1 MGYNSIEKAFEEKKM
16 RQFMTGLLGIIGLI
30 VVAFG
35 LFILWLHVTE
45 YDPAPRE
52 DLLVKSIAPE
62 KVEMEKDITILSFNI
77 GYGALSKDMDFVMD
91 GGKMSYPES
100 SQIVYQNMEGVK
112 EALTSI
118 QPDIFMIQEID
129 RDSKRSYH
137 MDQVAYLE
145 EALEL
150 PGVYAANFRCRYVPF
165 PIPRMLGKIES
176 GLAVF
181 HGYTVENADRVA
193 LPVPFQWPVRLAQLK
208 RCLLV
213 EYIPIEGTD
222 KKLVLMNLHLEA
234 YDDGGGRAAQ
244 TAALARL
251 MEDEYNK
258 GNYVIAGGDWN
269 QTFPGSDLTR
279 YPLVDT
285 ETFRAGEIDETLW
298 DQWEFHYD
306 ESVPTSRLLN
316 QPYQPEHP
324 KTQYYVIDG
333 FATSPNVQV
342 EEILTIDQEFQ
353 FSDHNPV

>member
-1 MGYNSIEKAFEEKKM
+1 M
-16 RQFMTGLLGIIGLI
+16 RRFMTGLLGVIGLI
-30 VVAFG
+30 VLAFG
-35 LFILWLHVTE
+35 LFVLWLHVTE

-52 DLLVKSIAPE
+52 ELLVKSIDME

-100 SQIVYQNMEGVK
+100 AQVVYQNMEGIRDS
-112 EALTSI
+112 LTSI
-118 QPDIFMIQEID
+118 QPDILLVQEID
-129 RDSKRSYH
+129 RDSKRSFH
-137 MDQVAYLE
+137 MDQVIYLE

-165 PIPRMLGKIES
+165 PVPRMLGKTES

-181 HGYTVENADRVA
+181 HGYTIENASRVA

-213 EYIPIEGTD
+213 ESIPIEGTD
-222 KKLVLMNLHLEA
+222 KKLILINLHLEA

-244 TAALARL
+244 TADLARL
-251 MEDEYNK
+251 MEQEYNK

-269 QTFPGSDLTR
+269 QTFPNSDLTR

-298 DQWEFHYD
+298 NQWEFHYD

-316 QPYQPEHP
+316 QPYHPEHP

-342 EEILTIDQEFQ
+342 EEIQTLDQEFQ
-353 FSDHNPV
+353 FSDHNPVWIRIRFINDDKV